1 MQHDLSDWHIIIV
14 DDEPDNLG
22 VLELVLRYHH
32 ADVQIAGSGQACLDL
47 LETTKP
53 TLLLVDIQMPGI
65 SGYDLLKLVREQA
78 QWSQLP
84 MIAVTAHA
92 MQGDEERIVAAGFN
106 GYISKPIDAMKL
118 AETLKQMLTVKITP

>member
-22 VLELVLRYHH
+22 VMELVLRYHH
-32 ADVQIAGSGQACLDL
+32 AKVQIADSGHECLTL
-47 LETTKP
+47 LETQKP
-53 TLLLVDIQMPGI
+53 TLLLVDIQMPRI
-65 SGYDLLKLVREQA
+65 SGYDLLKLVRDQA

-118 AETLKQMLTVKITP
+118 AETLKQMLAVKVAQ

>member
-1 MQHDLSDWHIIIV
+1 MQHDLSDWTIIIV

-32 ADVQIAGSGQACLDL
+32 AQVQIASSGQQCLDL
-47 LETTKP
+47 LDSVVP

-65 SGYDLLKLVREQA
+65 SGYDLLKRVREQA
-78 QWSQLP
+78 RWSQLP

-92 MQGDEERIVAAGFN
+92 MQGDEDRIVAAGFN

-118 AETLKQMLTVKITP
+118 AETLKAMVTVKVAQ

>member
-22 VLELVLRYHH
+22 VMELVLRYHH
-32 ADVQIAGSGQACLDL
+32 AQVQIADSGHECLTL
-47 LETTKP
+47 LETQKP

-65 SGYDLLKLVREQA
+65 SGYDLLKLVRDQA

-118 AETLKQMLTVKITP
+118 AETLKQMLAVKVAQ